1 MATAYDVPTEA
12 LIKETA
18 QDLKENLKIE
28 RPEWALIVKTG
39 VSRERKPQ
47 DPDWWWIRSA
57 SILRRIYVEGPV
69 GVQRLRTFYG
79 GKKNRGHKPNE
90 FRRASGKVIRT
101 LLKELDAKG
110 LTESSRDGRKLT
122 KKGQSYIDKIASK
135 IAQRK

>member
-1 MATAYDVPTEA
+1 MATVYDVPTDA

-18 QDLKENLKIE
+18 QDLKDNVKIE

-47 DPDWWWIRSA
+47 DQNWWWVRAA
-57 SILRRIYVEGPV
+57 SILRRIYIEGPV
-69 GVQRLRTFYG
+69 GVQRLRTYYG
-79 GKKNRGHKPNE
+79 GKKNCGHKPNE

-101 LLKELDAKG
+101 LLKELDTKG

-122 KKGQSYIDKIASK
+122 KKGQSYLDKIAST
-135 IAQRK
+135 ISQRK